1 MNPEIKQAGSSLI
14 LLQPE
19 LSKFNQFEDC
29 SSSVLAEVMHH
40 ALWRRKKTRRK
51 ILASK
56 KENKVGIHA
65 AYEENGDMRP
75 DVQVL
80 HATIMT

>member
-19 LSKFNQFEDC
+19 LFKIYQFQDC
-29 SSSVLAEVMHH
+29 SSVLAEVMHH
-40 ALWRRKKTRRK
+40 ACGKKTQRK